1 MVAGSNP
8 AGIANKS
15 MAYDFAGKAISTFPA
30 SEIQPL
36 CFLTGSM
43 RAPPVPRARLH
54 DRAPVSPLSTL
65 PLIAVISVIV
75 LLPTFLLTASVGC
88 LQPHESLHKLQS

>member
-36 CFLTGSM
+36 CSFDRFDASAACT
-43 RAPPVPRARLH
+43 PRAI
-54 DRAPVSPLSTL
+54 T
-65 PLIAVISVIV
+65 
-75 LLPTFLLTASVGC
+75 
-88 LQPHESLHKLQS
+88 